1 MKTLSK
7 QLILAVAVLCLS
19 LGLHAQATL
28 PSTTLSVALTGSP
41 SSATPGNQVDVITL
55 ASCSSLVQ
63 NSVGQWQTLLYVDTE
78 AMDVVTEITSSP
90 CQLRVVRGAWGTRA
104 ELHNSSAV
112 VYVGPPSWFGGQAN
126 AGSIGTSDPSG
137 ACIAANIAA
146 LPYIN
151 VNSGAIF
158 TCTGS
163 QWIKVQTGTMG
174 PTASTQLLSQFCTGV
189 VDQTALTDFLT
200 DGVACTG
207 NTTAAL
213 AGHIVVSSSGTLY
226 NLQVASTANAA
237 GTSAKEVATVLKNG
251 SATTLTC
258 AMGSGK
264 VCSDLT
270 HSVAVAA
277 GDLITFQ
284 FLAGTTDTAANITMS
299 VEKQ

>member
-7 QLILAVAVLCLS
+7 HLILGAALLSLC

-28 PSTTLSVALTGSP
+28 PTTTLSVALTGSP
-41 SSATPGNQVDVITL
+41 SSATPGNQTTTVTL
-55 ASCSSLVQ
+55 ASCSSLIQ

-78 AMDVVTEITSSP
+78 AMEVTTEVTSSP
-90 CQLRVVRGAWGTRA
+90 CVVKVVRGAYGTRA
-104 ELHNSSAV
+104 ELHNASAT
-112 VYVGPPSWFGGQAN
+112 VYVGPPAWFGGQAFG
-126 AGSIGTSDPSG
+126 GSTGTSDPSG
-137 ACIAANIAA
+137 ACIAANVAA
-146 LPYIN
+146 LPYISIN
-151 VNSGAIF
+151 TGGIY

-163 QWIKVQTGTMG
+163 QWIRIQTGTMG

-213 AGHIVVSSSGTLY
+213 AGHIVISSAGTLY

-258 AMGSGK
+258 GMGSGK